1 MVRGLFSPASRIPR
15 LPGHTTS
22 SALHSPLSIF
32 SAHRVMAV
40 PLLAAVNASSSSP
53 GLTPGQLSYIGHVYV
68 DADSSQ
74 VDQILSYITKNA
86 SLYDISVNTA
96 SINDVDN
103 VIALLNAGAA
113 RVFATCDQL
122 SVLKGTVDDSRLVL
136 LIDPSHHNREKS
148 IDVIADTSVG
158 ILAHK
163 VSDIDFITGWLNEY
177 GTSNRPPVF
186 VSFANEP
193 PSLEDIC
200 HIRKL
205 AATPIVSSAHLTL
218 DPETNPNLLPVGE
231 ILMTG
236 LVSDRADKLIST
248 IVVDEQGV
256 ALGLV
261 YSSQESVKESL
272 KTGTGVYQ
280 SRKRG
285 LWYKGATSGAVQELV
300 RIDAD
305 CDQDCL
311 RFVVRQKGAG
321 RKTSH

>member
-1 MVRGLFSPASRIPR
+1 
-15 LPGHTTS
+15 
-22 SALHSPLSIF
+22 
-32 SAHRVMAV
+32 MAV
-40 PLLAAVNASSSSP
+40 PLLVAVNASSPSTS
-53 GLTPGQLSYIGHVYV
+53 GLAPGQLSHIGHVYI

-74 VDQILSYITKNA
+74 LDQSLSYITENA
-86 SLYDISVNTA
+86 SLFDISVNAT
-96 SINDVDN
+96 SITDIDN

-113 RVFATCDQL
+113 RVFATYDQL
-122 SVLKGTVDDSRLVL
+122 SALKDSVDDSRLAL
-136 LIDPSHHNREKS
+136 LLEPSHHNREKS
-148 IDVIADTSVG
+148 IDAIADTSVG
-158 ILAHK
+158 VLAYN

-186 VSFANEP
+186 VSFANGP
-193 PSLEDIC
+193 PSLEDVC
-200 HIRKL
+200 QIRKF

-218 DPETNPNLLPVGE
+218 DPEANPDLLPVGE

-236 LVSDRADKLIST
+236 LISDRADKLIPT

-261 YSSQESVKESL
+261 YSSPESVKESL

-285 LWYKGATSGAVQELV
+285 LWYKGATSGAVQELL

-321 RKTSH
+321 MDVLQ